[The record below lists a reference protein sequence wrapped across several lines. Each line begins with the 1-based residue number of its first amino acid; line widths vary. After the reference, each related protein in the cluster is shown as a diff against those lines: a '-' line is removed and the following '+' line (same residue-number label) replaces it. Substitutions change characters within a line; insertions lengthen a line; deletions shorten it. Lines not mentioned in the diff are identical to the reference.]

1 MKSNAQEL
9 PNVSGGDAL
18 GSGGSSSYSIG
29 QIAYTT
35 NVGITGS
42 VAQGVQQA
50 YEFSITTGQEEASI
64 NLSFSTFPNPT
75 TNFLILQVDALES
88 SSLAYQLYDL
98 NGKLLDQQE
107 ITNTQTCI
115 LMEYLSVSSYFLKVI
130 QNDKVVKT
138 FRILKTK

>member
-18 GSGGSSSYSIG
+18 GSGGTSSYSIG
-29 QIAYTT
+29 QLAFTT
-35 NVGITGS
+35 NDGITGS

-50 YEFSITTGQEEASI
+50 YELSTNTGQEETSI

-88 SSLAYQLYDL
+88 PSLIYQLYDL
-98 NGKLLDQQE
+98 NGKLLHQQE

-115 LMEYLSVSSYFLKVI
+115 PMESLSVSSYFLKVI
-130 QNDKVVKT
+130 QNNVIVKSFRIVKT
-138 FRILKTK
+138 K